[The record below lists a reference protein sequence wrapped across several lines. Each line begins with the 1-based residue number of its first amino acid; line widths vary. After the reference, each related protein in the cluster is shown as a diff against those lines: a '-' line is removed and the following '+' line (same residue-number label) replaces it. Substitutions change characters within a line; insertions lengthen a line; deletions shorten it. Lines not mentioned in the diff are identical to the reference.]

1 MAVLDTCTF
10 LWLVD
15 RPEELSERAK
25 REIDRAAEL
34 YLSSI
39 SVTEIHRLI
48 RLKELEINVESNSLD
63 HWFRKA
69 LEHHRVTCHPIT
81 LEIAHEA
88 ELLPLIHKDPADR
101 FILATAHFLQTPVI
115 SPDILFPQYPVSVIW

>member
-39 SVTEIHRLI
+39 SVTEIHRLL

-63 HWFRKA
+63 SWIGKA
-69 LEHHRVTCHPIT
+69 LDHHRVTCHPIT
-81 LEIAHEA
+81 LEVAHEA
-88 ELLPLIHKDPADR
+88 ELLPWIHKNPADR
-101 FILATAHFLQTPVI
+101 FILATAHFLKTPVI
-115 SPDILFPQYPVSVIW
+115 SPDILFPQYPVSVTW